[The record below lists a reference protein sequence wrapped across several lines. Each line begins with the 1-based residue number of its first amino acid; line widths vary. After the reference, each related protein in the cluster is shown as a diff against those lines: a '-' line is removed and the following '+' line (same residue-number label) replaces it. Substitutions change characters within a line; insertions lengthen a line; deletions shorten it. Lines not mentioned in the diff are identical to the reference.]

1 MFFDTIYIVV
11 GGIDMNDTINEVFSL
26 DFDKVNSYRFD
37 DISNYLRSVKDSF
50 KLETYFITMDDLLAK
65 LENEE
70 YFVDLNVY
78 LNGDTLKTAFPFD
91 DVVKLIKENLNRD
104 ITKLSIPEII
114 IENDISWLEEF
125 KNLSELTISSYNFLS
140 KEKLDYLINNTNI
153 KKLTFKDYFFQFQ
166 SLMDLF

>member
-1 MFFDTIYIVV
+1 
-11 GGIDMNDTINEVFSL
+11 MNDTINEVFSL

-37 DISNYLRSVKDSF
+37 DISNYLRAVKDSF

-91 DVVKLIKENLNRD
+91 NVVRLIKENLNRD
-104 ITKLSIPEII
+104 ITKLNIPEII
-114 IENDISWLEEF
+114 IENDISWLEEL
-125 KNLSELTISSYNFLS
+125 KN
-140 KEKLDYLINNTNI
+140 
-153 KKLTFKDYFFQFQ
+153 
-166 SLMDLF
+166 